1 MIEAIRTGKRAKAAL
16 AVASLVGLGGSA
28 AHAASI
34 SVNFNNGATDLTNN
48 FNVEANGVASTN
60 FSWGATAGVM
70 DQAGPSAGGG
80 VVPLGVDVTAVYN
93 KGSFDLTTGST
104 VNLSVMYLRG
114 SNTGGNKAQIGLL
127 GGPSQSFNGGTN
139 DVGFNFISARV
150 IGNGTDLINAQGGAG
165 AAGVAAGAATSTI
178 GTNTAGFAFTAG
190 HWYELNVSITETNT
204 AAGTFSVGSNIVDFG
219 TAGTTAGATVST
231 YGGGTFTD
239 SNLIGDTALWAGFRD
254 SGDGTTGPAS
264 TYLAQSYDNFT
275 ASGPATAAPE
285 PASVALLALGGLAGL
300 SRRRRRV

>member
-1 MIEAIRTGKRAKAAL
+1 
-16 AVASLVGLGGSA
+16 
-28 AHAASI
+28 
-34 SVNFNNGATDLTNN
+34 
-48 FNVEANGVASTN
+48 
-60 FSWGATAGVM
+60 M

-80 VVPLGVDVTAVYN
+80 VVPLGVDVSAVYN
-93 KGSFDLTTGST
+93 KGSFDLTTGGT

-150 IGNGTDLINAQGGAG
+150 VGSGTDLINAQSGIAAPGVAG
-165 AAGVAAGAATSTI
+165 ATANI
-178 GTNTAGFAFTAG
+178 GTNTAGFTFTAG

-204 AAGTFSVGSNIVDFG
+204 AAGTFTVGSNIVDFG

-231 YGGGTFTD
+231 FGGGTFTD

-254 SGDGTTGPAS
+254 SGDGTAGPAS

-275 ASGPATAAPE
+275 VSGPATATPE